1 MNHPRPWIC
10 LLAGLTSSQLVWLC
24 LSANLSTMPM
34 SKFSFILS
42 TYYSLASWQVIRGTA
57 LQRSMK
63 ERSQLSTFLLDA
75 QLFTVRVSY
84 WFLIFIPKKMS
95 RRLPKMRG
103 KTSFLC
109 AWGFFTGKTYTTV
122 RIKSRTL
129 EKKEKNL
136 LIHVGNLY
144 FLRTN
149 ASKTEYI
156 FHRGNI
162 AAGFRWVFQYIWSFC
177 KHCFS
182 QRWALSIIS
191 ISILAQVGLSAS
203 RYSYRRK
210 YFISVQKR

>member
-63 ERSQLSTFLLDA
+63 ERSQLSTFLHDA
-75 QLFTVRVSY
+75 QLFTVRISY

-95 RRLPKMRG
+95 RLLPKMRG

-122 RIKSRTL
+122 RIKSRAL
-129 EKKEKNL
+129 EKKEKRTCWSML
-136 LIHVGNLY
+136 EICT
-144 FLRTN
+144 FLEQMPVKQN
-149 ASKTEYI
+149 IFFTE
-156 FHRGNI
+156 GTLQQ
-162 AAGFRWVFQYIWSFC
+162 VSVE
-177 KHCFS
+177 CFS
-182 QRWALSIIS
+182 TF
-191 ISILAQVGLSAS
+191 GLSAS
-203 RYSYRRK
+203 IILHSGEHYR
-210 YFISVQKR
+210 S

>member
-1 MNHPRPWIC
+1 
-10 LLAGLTSSQLVWLC
+10 
-24 LSANLSTMPM
+24 
-34 SKFSFILS
+34 
-42 TYYSLASWQVIRGTA
+42 
-57 LQRSMK
+57 MK
-63 ERSQLSTFLLDA
+63 EQSQLSTFLLDA

-95 RRLPKMRG
+95 RLLPKMKG

-109 AWGFFTGKTYTTV
+109 AWGFLTGKTYTTV
-122 RIKSRTL
+122 RIKSRAL
-129 EKKEKNL
+129 EKKKKNL

-177 KHCFS
+177 KYYSS
-182 QRWALSIIS
+182 QRWALSIMS

-203 RYSYRRK
+203 RYSYRKK
-210 YFISVQKR
+210 YFISVLKR